1 MSLAAT
7 EPNEAFELPILIEST
22 EKLRFLFVS
31 IFGIAILT
39 TSPAGMKAARP
50 GLAPGTAS
58 GEITPSVEL
67 VLALQ
72 WTLAKIE
79 RQGRIHKQ
87 PST

>member
-1 MSLAAT
+1 
-7 EPNEAFELPILIEST
+7 
-22 EKLRFLFVS
+22 
-31 IFGIAILT
+31 LT